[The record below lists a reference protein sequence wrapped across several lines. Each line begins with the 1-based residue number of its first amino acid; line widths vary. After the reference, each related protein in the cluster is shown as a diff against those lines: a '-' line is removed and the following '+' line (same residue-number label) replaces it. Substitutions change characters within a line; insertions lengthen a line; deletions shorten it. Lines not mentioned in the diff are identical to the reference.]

1 MIPTSIPLFSKAFFC
16 STTFILF
23 VTALIGLMKGVLV
36 LCDQS
41 GGWEE
46 GPLGSPTEMSWGLRK
61 GRNKMGKS
69 GIASSVG
76 KGSAAVLE
84 RESLRKIRQHLAR
97 PFPFFHSVNSPPDG
111 IYLHTHCTELFFPS
125 FSQTLPREW
134 ASNRIQSS
142 SEEEDGR
149 RFCNG
154 SDNKRA
160 ERATTYVMAQAS
172 SAPGTDAARHGGSP
186 GVSAAR
192 TGEALAALWL
202 PPHPVRV
209 RSRSPIFT
217 SPGSARPPPLAHSP
231 RRFSPP
237 RRWGSIESLEAA
249 AGPACRGAGRGG
261 TLGQD
266 GPGGPPPCPSLPPAS
281 CLPQSARR
289 AERCAQPRD
298 AAPPRSAPAGCGE
311 RDARRGG
318 GVRAWQGAVRARER
332 GFSGGKARLS
342 MLALLHCFLVFPHS
356 ECKGDAFAPNCRWNP

>member
-84 RESLRKIRQHLAR
+84 RESLRKIRQHLTR

-149 RFCNG
+149 RCCNG

-172 SAPGTDAARHGGSP
+172 SAPGTEAARHGGSP

-202 PPHPVRV
+202 PPHPARV

-281 CLPQSARR
+281 RRVSGGRSAAHSPGMRLRPARR
-289 AERCAQPRD
+289 RP
-298 AAPPRSAPAGCGE
+298 AAGSGMRGGAAGCGLGRGLSE
-311 RDARRGG
+311 RESGDLAG
-318 GVRAWQGAVRARER
+318 ER
-332 GFSGGKARLS
+332 LGCPCSLFFTAS
-342 MLALLHCFLVFPHS
+342 
-356 ECKGDAFAPNCRWNP
+356 

>member
-1 MIPTSIPLFSKAFFC
+1 
-16 STTFILF
+16 
-23 VTALIGLMKGVLV
+23 MKGVLV

-84 RESLRKIRQHLAR
+84 RESLRKIRQHLTR

-172 SAPGTDAARHGGSP
+172 SAPGTEAARHGGSP

-202 PPHPVRV
+202 PPHPARV

-266 GPGGPPPCPSLPPAS
+266 GPGGPPPCPSLTPAS
-281 CLPQSARR
+281 RRVPGGRSAAHSPGMRLRPARR
-289 AERCAQPRD
+289 RP
-298 AAPPRSAPAGCGE
+298 AAGSGVRGGAAGCGLGRGLSE
-311 RDARRGG
+311 RESGDLAG
-318 GVRAWQGAVRARER
+318 ER
-332 GFSGGKARLS
+332 LGCPCSLFFTAS
-342 MLALLHCFLVFPHS
+342 
-356 ECKGDAFAPNCRWNP
+356 

>member
-84 RESLRKIRQHLAR
+84 RESLRKIRQHLTR

-172 SAPGTDAARHGGSP
+172 SAPGTEAARHGGSP

-281 CLPQSARR
+281 RRVSGGRSAAHSPGMRLRPARR
-289 AERCAQPRD
+289 RP
-298 AAPPRSAPAGCGE
+298 AAGSGMRGGAAGCGLGRGLSE
-311 RDARRGG
+311 RESGDLAG
-318 GVRAWQGAVRARER
+318 ER
-332 GFSGGKARLS
+332 LGCPCSLFFTAS
-342 MLALLHCFLVFPHS
+342 
-356 ECKGDAFAPNCRWNP
+356 